1 MVLNQDFREF
11 IQLLNKNKVRYLV
24 IGGYAV
30 AFHGH
35 PRYTK
40 DIDFWIEPYEANT
53 KKLIKALKEFGFGSL
68 DLRAEDFQEPNTI
81 VQLGY
86 PPNRIDLITTPKDI
100 DFKICWENRI
110 KIEVKG
116 TTINFID
123 LENLKKNKKAIGR
136 FQDLADLENLTN
148 S

>member
-40 DIDFWIEPYEANT
+40 DIDFWIGPYEANT
-53 KKLIKALKEFGFGSL
+53 KKLIKALYEFGFGSL
-68 DLRAEDFQEPNTI
+68 DLRAREKITSHFIHPGFRPSLSDPQPQNPRNSLLFLWFCG
-81 VQLGY
+81 LGS
-86 PPNRIDLITTPKDI
+86 
-100 DFKICWENRI
+100 
-110 KIEVKG
+110 
-116 TTINFID
+116 
-123 LENLKKNKKAIGR
+123 NKPGLNPCA
-136 FQDLADLENLTN
+136 
-148 S
+148 